1 MSLADRLVARFKN
14 NEPPVLDFISRRCL
28 RNRLQGNGCSR
39 CLDECPVQAI
49 SLEQGSGVRI
59 DQKRCVGCLAC
70 TAVCPVEA
78 LLGKDQRL
86 SVWPAKAA
94 GREALRLCCEKAI
107 VSGEEII
114 LPCLGAL
121 AEEHLAA
128 LAAGVGAGKGVRLS
142 LIKCGDCRAES
153 VREILARRL
162 ANLESR
168 LGSGGITGAVR
179 LLLEEEEGGELAES
193 ASRRAFFKAF
203 REISFHAATETMA
216 ALQADPTQK
225 EQHAHKHQPGRLA
238 QLRQAVADADD
249 PAVRAAL
256 LRLFFTLNVSEE
268 CNFCGACA
276 GMCPTGALKNVR
288 EDEGKRLEFAWALCS
303 GCGLCL
309 EFCRKKALTLVAGRL
324 PEALDPEKEI
334 ILQRGS
340 ESSD

>member
-1 MSLADRLVARFKN
+1 MSLADRLAARFKN
-14 NEPPVLDFISRRCL
+14 SEPPPLDFISRRCL
-28 RNRLQGNGCSR
+28 RNRLQGNECSR

-49 SLEQGSGVRI
+49 STEQGSGVRI
-59 DQKRCVGCLAC
+59 DSKRCVGCLAC
-70 TAVCPVEA
+70 TAVCPSEA
-78 LLGKDQRL
+78 LVGKDQRL
-86 SVWPAKAA
+86 STWPAKAA

-121 AEEHLAA
+121 AEEQLAA
-128 LAAGVGAGKGVRLS
+128 LAAGAGKGVRLS

-168 LGSGGITGAVR
+168 LGSGGITGGLR
-179 LLLEEEEGGELAES
+179 LLLEEEEGDELAES

-216 ALQADPTQK
+216 NLQADLAAK
-225 EQHAHKHQPGRLA
+225 EQHAHKHQPARLV
-238 QLRQAVADADD
+238 QLRQAITCSGEQST
-249 PAVRAAL
+249 RQSL
-256 LRLFFTLNVSEE
+256 LRLFFTLTVSED

-276 GMCPTGALKNVR
+276 GMCPTGALKNTR
-288 EDEGKRLEFAWALCS
+288 EDERKRLQFDWAKCS

-309 EFCRKKALTLVAGRL
+309 EFCRKKAL
-324 PEALDPEKEI
+324 ALTAV
-334 ILQRGS
+334 RGIDALS
-340 ESSD
+340 VELEVLREMQVE